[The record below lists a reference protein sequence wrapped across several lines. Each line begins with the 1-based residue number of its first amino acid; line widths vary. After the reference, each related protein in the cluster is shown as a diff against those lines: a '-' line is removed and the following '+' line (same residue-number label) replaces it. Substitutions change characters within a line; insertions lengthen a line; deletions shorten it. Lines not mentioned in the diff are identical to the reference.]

1 MLTRRYM
8 HEYGGTR
15 DHLANVAL
23 AFRKHAARNPA
34 STMGHKP
41 LTRDDYM
48 NARWISEPLCLFDN
62 CLETDGALAVVV
74 TSAERARD
82 LHQPPAYIHSFAQ
95 GLPPQ
100 HQTMTN
106 YFTDDPLRGPAWTA
120 ARRLW
125 AIADVGPADVK
136 VAQLY
141 DAFSPLI
148 PLSLEGYG
156 FCERGEGGPFT
167 DDGNIEWPNGR
178 LPVNT
183 AGGGMSEAYVHG
195 FNLILE
201 GVRQIR
207 GTSTSQVEGAD
218 VSLVTSGEGVPTSAI
233 LFTRR
238 PLMEIRLAAAR
249 PRGPDLARVLGRL
262 RARRAARAG
271 VRVVRRCGACRR
283 GRCARAAGRSTC
295 AWEPTSGRGRIWSFI
310 VPHPPLL
317 PAFAEVAPYNA
328 IVVELD
334 EDPTIRFVG
343 NLVDRRRRRDQRD
356 RSRDDRDRRTGARRV
371 PPDRRRVPPPLGAR
385 RLRQYRDASRARA
398 IGLVHAITT
407 GNAWLRGLYGGCTV
421 DGGSGSPQR
430 RC

>member
-1 MLTRRYM
+1 VSAQLVKDRTAVVGIGQTTLGKGLPDTELSLACQAISLALDDAGIAPADVDGLASFTLEPNREVDVARSVGLGDITFFSQVGFGGGAACGVVGHAAMAVATGQCETVVVWRARKRADAASRPWAQASARLSDSNMWTRPFGIIRPVDEIAMLTRRYM

-15 DHLANVAL
+15 DHLANVAI
-23 AFRKHAARNPA
+23 AFRKHAARNPN

-41 LTRDDYM
+41 MTRDDYM

-82 LHQPPAYIHSFAQ
+82 LPHPPALIHSFAQ

-125 AIADVGPADVK
+125 ANADVTVDDVH

-167 DDGNIEWPNGR
+167 DNGNIEWPNGR

-207 GTSTSQVEGAD
+207 GTSTSQVEGAN

-233 LFTRR
+233 LFT
-238 PLMEIRLAAAR
+238 
-249 PRGPDLARVLGRL
+249 G
-262 RARRAARAG
+262 
-271 VRVVRRCGACRR
+271 
-283 GRCARAAGRSTC
+283 
-295 AWEPTSGRGRIWSFI
+295 
-310 VPHPPLL
+310 
-317 PAFAEVAPYNA
+317 
-328 IVVELD
+328 
-334 EDPTIRFVG
+334 
-343 NLVDRRRRRDQRD
+343 DR
-356 RSRDDRDRRTGARRV
+356 
-371 PPDRRRVPPPLGAR
+371 
-385 RLRQYRDASRARA
+385 
-398 IGLVHAITT
+398 
-407 GNAWLRGLYGGCTV
+407 
-421 DGGSGSPQR
+421 
-430 RC
+430 